1 MKSLA
6 RVWFLVLLLASA
18 VLAACGG
25 GSEAPSIPPQGTV
38 RVGLTDAPGCRVGNA
53 DIARVFVTVQK
64 VRIHA
69 LADAGESGPGW
80 SEIVLSPARRIDL
93 LQLTNGTLEPLGST
107 PVPAG
112 SYSQVRLV
120 LAANDNAA
128 PYANALVLAGSST
141 ELPLAT
147 PSAMQSGLKV
157 IRPFA
162 VAANA
167 VVDLVIDFDAC
178 RSIVARGNGSYSLKP
193 TMMASV
199 RSVAAIQGHVDPA
212 VPGVLVS
219 AQKNGEVLRSTVP
232 AADGKFVLA
241 YLDPALSPFD
251 VVLTAP
257 ARTTTVVSSV
267 PASNSGITLLNGA
280 GAPLAMPL
288 SGVNLASGQVSPL
301 GARDTA
307 WVRAL
312 QSVGPVPRVEVA
324 WTNVGPVDGSYVA
337 SLPTAAPRWAPYASS
352 GLFFQVQAAQAAAY
366 TLQAGATGYVVQD
379 SPPLSL
385 IAPRIQDF
393 FLIAAP

>member
-6 RVWFLVLLLASA
+6 RVWFLILLLASA

-157 IRPFA
+157 NRPFA

-241 YLDPALSPFD
+241 YLDSALSPFE
-251 VVLTAP
+251 VVVTAP
-257 ARTTTVVSSV
+257 ARATLVVSGV
-267 PASNSGITLLNGA
+267 PASNSAVTSLNA
-280 GAPLAMPL
+280 GTSPLGLPVSAIQA
-288 SGVNLASGQVSPL
+288 ASGQLSPIA
-301 GARDTA
+301 ARETG

-312 QSVGPVPRVEVA
+312 QAVGPVPRVEVA
-324 WTNVGPVDGSYVA
+324 WTNVAPFDGAYA
-337 SLPTAAPRWAPYASS
+337 LSLPTGAALWSPYAAS
-352 GLFFQVQAAQAAAY
+352 GLNFQFQSASAAAY
-366 TLQAGATGYVVQD
+366 TLQAGAAGFARQD
-379 SPPLSL
+379 SLL
-385 IAPRIQDF
+385 LNLALPRTQDF
-393 FLIAAP
+393 SLLPSP